1 MVGVILAL
9 IVHTLI
15 LKLPIIIGILNIWD
29 HTYFKARQT

>member
-9 IVHTLI
+9 IVHTHFKI
-15 LKLPIIIGILNIWD
+15 AYYFIGILNIWD